1 MLYQLL
7 GKSFSGISL
16 LLYLC
21 SKIIKSMSQETQNT
35 PNSNDEEVDII
46 RLFNYFKQGINSFFR
61 RIGKLFEYIIQF
73 IVILK
78 KNWMIVGGLVLIGGL
93 YGGIINPL
101 LIGSEVKYYE
111 MTVRSGPVSNLELYA
126 FASEIKNQKS
136 TFANPQSEGIQL
148 AKELGIISLQVDPL
162 LRDEDVINNYFEQ
175 IESNKLRGLET
186 DTIYFK
192 SFKLKEHETNM
203 ANTDFTLQKIK
214 IKAKTTNNSP
224 KIIQEK
230 LINYFN
236 DLPGI
241 KADQEVRMTNL
252 NAYEKGIKRT
262 IDNIDSIMSSRV
274 IANKQDVLTS
284 SNQMVLNAANR
295 ENVEKDMLRYYE
307 LFSKKLYSVQKDKSL
322 YSNPVNI
329 VTNLRSSKEENVIL
343 NPTIHFSLI
352 GFLLSILVV
361 LGLRFNRYLDQYAR
375 NNNIV

>member
-46 RLFNYFKQGINSFFR
+46 RLFNYFKQSINSFFR

-148 AKELGIISLQVDPL
+148 AKELGIISLQVDPV

-252 NAYEKGIKRT
+252 IAYEKGIKRT